1 MKPRAIPSG
10 MALGFR
16 RKAQVRTNTLFIFIK
31 SVPNAKETP
40 PKKDT
45 ILDFIG
51 SFFNKKKADVLK
63 PPAFFCLYCQ
73 NLIISLDIVGIMV
86 YYIAIVIH
94 TIQL

>member
-1 MKPRAIPSG
+1 MVAAAAGTDK
-10 MALGFR
+10 FTFHF
-16 RKAQVRTNTLFIFIK
+16 VN
-31 SVPNAKETP
+31 SVTNAKETP

-45 ILDFIG
+45 ILVFIG
-51 SFFNKKKADVLK
+51 FFQQKQADVLK
-63 PPAFFCLYCQ
+63 SPAFFCLYCQ